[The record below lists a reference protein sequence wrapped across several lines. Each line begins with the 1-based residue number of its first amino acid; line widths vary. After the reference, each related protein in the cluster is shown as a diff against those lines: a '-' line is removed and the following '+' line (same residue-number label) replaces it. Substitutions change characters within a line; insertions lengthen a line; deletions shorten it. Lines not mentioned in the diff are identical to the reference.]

1 MRPVEKKP
9 ADGKNSI
16 ILFEDVA
23 DMKSREEIIQAD
35 YRQYGKARKV
45 LVANLGSYCS
55 YCENYFSQ
63 SGNLQTEHIQP
74 KSKYPELET
83 RWDNFLLACPT
94 CNGKGNKG
102 EKDVILDEVH
112 LPHRNNTFLS
122 LIYKEAGVVEVNS
135 ALSELSR
142 QHAQKL
148 VDLVGL
154 DKSDTETDQRRD
166 MRRKAWNDA
175 QSCLKLY
182 ESKKIV
188 LKRLINYIKTR
199 DCWSIWFTVFE
210 GYDEVRKA
218 LIDEFPGTAKECF
231 DANNHYEPI
240 ERNPGK
246 PDPV

>member
-1 MRPVEKKP
+1 MRPVTKIP
-9 ADGKNSI
+9 ADGTNSV
-16 ILFEDVA
+16 ILYEDIP
-23 DMKSREEIIQAD
+23 DMISCEEIIQAD
-35 YRQYGKARKV
+35 YRPYGKARKF
-45 LVANLGSYCS
+45 LVANLGPYCS

-74 KSKYPELET
+74 KSIYPGLET

-122 LIYKEAGVVEVNS
+122 LIYKEAGVVEVNP
-135 ALSELSR
+135 ALSKLSR

-166 MRRKAWNDA
+166 MRRKAWDAA
-175 QSCLKLY
+175 QSCLKSY
-182 ESKKIV
+182 ESNRIV
-188 LKRLINYIKTR
+188 LKKLINYIKTR
-199 DCWSIWFTVFE
+199 DCWSIWFTVFKDH
-210 GYDEVRKA
+210 DEVRKA

>member
-1 MRPVEKKP
+1 MRPVTKIP
-9 ADGKNSI
+9 ANGTNSV
-16 ILFEDVA
+16 ILYEDIP
-23 DMKSREEIIQAD
+23 DMISCEEIIQAD
-35 YRQYGKARKV
+35 YRPYGKARKV
-45 LVANLGSYCS
+45 LVANLGPYCS

-122 LIYKEAGVVEVNS
+122 LIYKEAGVVEVNP
-135 ALSELSR
+135 AFSELSR
-142 QHAQKL
+142 RHAQNL

-154 DKSDTETDQRRD
+154 DKPDSETDQRRD
-166 MRRKAWNDA
+166 MRRKAWDA
-175 QSCLKLY
+175 AQCYLNLY
-182 ESKKIV
+182 KTNKIV
-188 LKRLINYIKTR
+188 LENLINYIKTQ

-210 GYDEVRKA
+210 GYDKVREA
-218 LIDEFPGTAKECF
+218 LIDKFPGTAKECF

-240 ERNPGK
+240 ERNQGK